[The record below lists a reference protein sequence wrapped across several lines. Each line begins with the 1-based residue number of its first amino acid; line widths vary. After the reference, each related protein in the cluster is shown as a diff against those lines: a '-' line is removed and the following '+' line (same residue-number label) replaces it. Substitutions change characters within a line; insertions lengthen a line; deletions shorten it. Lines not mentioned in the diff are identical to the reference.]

1 MPAAE
6 RQIALSLSE
15 LEVQGK
21 SNGTICIK
29 WSPKEAGNW
38 RDVLQLTDSRR
49 IKYDIVIATTAKDNK
64 KNCKTK
70 KRLPKSYSSLLKT
83 SNFSVLTTN
92 KQFNQNNTLKIP
104 TISQPLIPSLD
115 AQAKQ
120 CKLGREDNL
129 NKENI
134 FNSCNE
140 TETYTMRGK
149 DERINGTYH
158 NHGKSDNIMFEQNM
172 NVWNNESILPQALF
186 PTNEPQD
193 IRRITYVKERK
204 PCSNVSHEWN
214 GITEDT
220 DCDNDKVHSEI
231 SVLLN
236 KFTFTP
242 ADVISSSPES
252 VKRELAESAS
262 FSQSADNHR
271 TFDISRSHLFETSA
285 IYDTKTLINV
295 PSQPVGLQNLSPI
308 KSDRCSLIPNIKDL
322 IASSPIA
329 QHPDMSKNSNEYLK
343 HIKVK
348 PSVQVTNREYLSFDI
363 ISENIETTKKI
374 GDVYI
379 EISPPRKHFHS
390 KMVSMPVPK
399 LNSTRTGRITKNK
412 TLCEG
417 GSSKK
422 LQLNIPVTSK
432 SSFFFFFEKYSVFS
446 IISILIYIMITERN
460 TKNVAAIKVNKLS
473 LSGLSKTKWH
483 TSMFIRESSFR
494 MQNEESFMYEAFEL
508 DPFAPSTTEDP
519 FLKKLVKLNLIV

>member
-21 SNGTICIK
+21 SNSTICIK

-64 KNCKTK
+64 KNYKTK

-83 SNFSVLTTN
+83 SNLSVSTTN

-120 CKLGREDNL
+120 CKLRNESNL

-134 FNSCNE
+134 FNNYNE
-140 TETYTMRGK
+140 TETSSAIQGK

-158 NHGKSDNIMFEQNM
+158 NHGKSDNIMFEQNI
-172 NVWNNESILPQALF
+172 NVWNNESILPQVF

-193 IRRITYVKERK
+193 IRRVTYVKERR
-204 PCSNVSHEWN
+204 PCSNVLHECN
-214 GITEDT
+214 IIEDT
-220 DCDNDKVHSEI
+220 DCDNDKVHSDI

-242 ADVISSSPES
+242 VDVISSSPES
-252 VKRELAESAS
+252 MKRELAESTS
-262 FSQSADNHR
+262 FSQSTDNHR

-285 IYDTKTLINV
+285 TYDTKTLINV
-295 PSQPVGLQNLSPI
+295 PSQPIGLHNLSPI
-308 KSDRCSLIPNIKDL
+308 KSDRCSLITDIKDL

-329 QHPDMSKNSNEYLK
+329 QYPDMSKDSNEYLK

-348 PSVQVTNREYLSFDI
+348 PSVQITNHEYLNFEI
-363 ISENIETTKKI
+363 ISKNIETTKKI

-379 EISPPRKHFHS
+379 EISPPKKHFHS
-390 KMVSMPVPK
+390 KMISMPVPK

-417 GSSKK
+417 GNSKK
-422 LQLNIPVTSK
+422 LQLNIPVASK
-432 SSFFFFFEKYSVFS
+432 LFF
-446 IISILIYIMITERN
+446 
-460 TKNVAAIKVNKLS
+460 
-473 LSGLSKTKWH
+473 
-483 TSMFIRESSFR
+483 
-494 MQNEESFMYEAFEL
+494 
-508 DPFAPSTTEDP
+508 
-519 FLKKLVKLNLIV
+519 